1 MHRLRSTEIAREF
14 LCRCYVQ
21 KGVRMD
27 IKDIRFWDRPLKSCT
42 NEQLVEMLE
51 KLKWEEAL
59 IREEIEVRA
68 KQIR

>member
-1 MHRLRSTEIAREF
+1 MGNEMEIEN
-14 LCRCYVQ
+14 
-21 KGVRMD
+21 
-27 IKDIRFWDRPLKSCT
+27 IRFWDRPLKKCT
-42 NEQLVEMLE
+42 NEELVAMLE